1 MRIVQLIDSLHA
13 GGAEKMAVSYANSLS
28 QKIAFSGLVVSR
40 AEGSLF
46 SEIDT
51 SVNYAFLNKKSVFD
65 FSSILI
71 FKKYLKVNNVEIIHC
86 HSTSFF
92 FAFLMKMMLPK
103 IKMIWHDHYGDS
115 EFLEKRPKF
124 MLKICIPTFDGII
137 VVNQK
142 LKLWSQEKLKF
153 KNVIY
158 LRNFASK
165 QIENITETILKGE
178 DKKRIISIANLRKQK
193 NHELLIEV
201 AMMLKESHIDWTF
214 HLVGKDFQDNYSKK
228 IKKLVIDN
236 NLSDN
241 IYVYG
246 TKKDIANIL
255 NQSEIAILTSKSEGL
270 PVTLLEYGFNKKP
283 VIVTDVGEIS
293 SIITNNVNGYIVPSD
308 NAQLFYEKLVKLIEN
323 DIIRKNFSTNLE
335 ATIHNYFSEEVII
348 KQYLNW
354 LGFLKS

>member
-13 GGAEKMAVSYANSLS
+13 GGAEKMALSYANSLS

-40 AEGSLF
+40 EEGTLF
-46 SEIDT
+46 SQIDS
-51 SVNYAFLNKKSVFD
+51 SVNYAFLNKKRVFD

-71 FKKYLKVNNVEIIHC
+71 FRKYLKANNVEIIHC

-92 FAFLMKMMLPK
+92 FAFLIKMMLPK

-124 MLKICIPTFDGII
+124 ILKICIPTFDGII
-137 VVNQK
+137 VVNKK
-142 LKLWSQEKLKF
+142 LKIWSQEKLKF

-158 LRNFASK
+158 LRNFASR
-165 QIENITETILKGE
+165 QIVNVKETILKGE
-178 DKKRIISIANLRKQK
+178 DKKRIISIANLRNQK
-193 NHELLIEV
+193 NHELLIEI
-201 AMMLKESHIDWTF
+201 AIMLKKSHIDWSF
-214 HLVGKDFQDNYSKK
+214 HLIGKDFNDTYSKK
-228 IKKLVIDN
+228 IKKLIIDN
-236 NLSDN
+236 NLTEN
-241 IYVYG
+241 IYMYG

-293 SIITNNVNGYIVPSD
+293 SIITNNINGYIVPSEE
-308 NAQLFYEKLVKLIEN
+308 AQLFYERLVKLIEN
-323 DIIRKNFSTNLE
+323 ESIRKDFSTNLQ
-335 ATIHNYFSEEVII
+335 ATINNYFSEEVIV